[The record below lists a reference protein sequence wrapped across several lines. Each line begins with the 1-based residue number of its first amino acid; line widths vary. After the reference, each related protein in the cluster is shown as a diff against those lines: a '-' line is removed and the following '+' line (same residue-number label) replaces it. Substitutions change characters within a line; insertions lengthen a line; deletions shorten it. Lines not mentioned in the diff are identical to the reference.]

1 MKTIF
6 LTCILLIHITVYA
19 QTQTPTAPTPSVV
32 RVPAHSASKASKL
45 SAIIPGAGQ
54 VYNKQT
60 WKVPIIYAGAGALIY
75 SMSWNNKNYQKYL
88 TAYKLDSD
96 TSSSTNSEFNGLY
109 SVENLIVLKDYY
121 RRNRDFS
128 AIGLVLLYTANIVD
142 AYVYGQFFNFD
153 VSDDLS
159 LQVKPYVVPN
169 ITNYQTGA
177 WTSTAGL
184 NIQLKLK

>member
-1 MKTIF
+1 MKTVF
-6 LTCILLIHITVYA
+6 LTCMMLWQISVFA
-19 QTQTPTAPTPSVV
+19 QSSESTSVV
-32 RVPAHSASKASKL
+32 RVPVHSASKASKL
-45 SAIIPGAGQ
+45 SAMLPGAGQ
-54 VYNKQT
+54 VYNKQA

-75 SMSWNNKNYQKYL
+75 SMSWNNKYYQKYL
-88 TAYKLDSD
+88 DAYKLDSD
-96 TSSSTNSEFNGLY
+96 TSSATNSEYNGLY
-109 SVENLIVLKDYY
+109 SLDNLIVLKDYY

-159 LQVKPYVVPN
+159 LQVKPYVVPT

-177 WTSTAGL
+177 WTSTTGL
-184 NIQLKLK
+184 NIQLKFK

>member
-6 LTCILLIHITVYA
+6 LTCILLLQITVYA
-19 QTQTPTAPTPSVV
+19 QAQTNAAPVPSVV
-32 RVPAHSASKASKL
+32 RVPVHSASRASKL
-45 SAIIPGAGQ
+45 SAILPGAGQ
-54 VYNKQT
+54 VYNKQS

-75 SMSWNNKNYQKYL
+75 SMSWNNKYYQKYL

-96 TSSSTNSEFNGLY
+96 TSSATNSEFNGLY
-109 SVENLIVLKDYY
+109 SVDNLIVLKDYY